1 MFTWIITGYPRA
13 DTAPVDHPVMPGQPE
28 DTAMWSRTNTPA
40 SGKAHAAHSLMK
52 LGRTL
57 VAGVALAAAVTAEA
71 ANREPPKP
79 DWSTNDMPSQ
89 QGRIVL
95 VTGGTSGMGY
105 EDALALSR
113 AGAEVIIAARNA
125 ERGRETIERIRE
137 QVPEARVQFEP
148 VDLANLASVRD
159 LAERLEGRLSRLDVL
174 INNAAIMAPPQ
185 RRVSADGFELQ
196 MATNYFGHFALT
208 GLLMPLLRE
217 SEDGRVVSV
226 SSIAA
231 ARGALDFADLQSE
244 QDYDPYG
251 AYAQS
256 KLAVL
261 NWAFELQRRSDDAG
275 WGVRSIAAHPG
286 VAVTELIER
295 GPGLDSAFGE
305 QWAQNRDDYHSAAQ
319 GAISTLY
326 AATAPEAVGGA
337 YYGPTGE
344 DEKRGPLGFARTPEA
359 ASQRTDA
366 EQLWQLS
373 ERLTGVTYP

>member
-1 MFTWIITGYPRA
+1 
-13 DTAPVDHPVMPGQPE
+13 
-28 DTAMWSRTNTPA
+28 MWSRTNTPA
-40 SGKAHAAHSLMK
+40 LGNPAPAQRLMK
-52 LGRTL
+52 LAKAL
-57 VAGVALAAAVTAEA
+57 CAGVALAVTMTSEA
-71 ANREPPKP
+71 DNREAPKP
-79 DWSTNDMPSQ
+79 DWSVSDMPSQ
-89 QGRIVL
+89 EGRIVL

-113 AGAEVIIAARNA
+113 AGAEVTIAARNV
-125 ERGRETIERIRE
+125 ERGRETIERIRQ
-137 QVPEARVQFEP
+137 QVPDARVQFES
-148 VDLANLASVRD
+148 VDLANLASVRV
-159 LAERLEGRLSRLDVL
+159 LAERLNGRLARLDVL

-185 RRVSADGFELQ
+185 RRTSSDGFELQ

-217 SEDGRVVSV
+217 SEDGRVVSL

-231 ARGALDFADLQSE
+231 ARGALDFDDLQSE
-244 QDYDPYG
+244 LDYDPYG

-275 WGVRSIAAHPG
+275 WGIRSIAAHPG

-295 GPGLDSAFGE
+295 GPGLDSPFGE
-305 QWAQNRDDYHSAAQ
+305 QWAQNLDDYHSAAQ

-326 AATAPEAVGGA
+326 AATASEAVGGA

-359 ASQRTDA
+359 ACQRTDA

>member
-1 MFTWIITGYPRA
+1 
-13 DTAPVDHPVMPGQPE
+13 
-28 DTAMWSRTNTPA
+28 MWSRTNTAALGNPSPA
-40 SGKAHAAHSLMK
+40 QQLIK
-52 LGRTL
+52 LGKTL
-57 VAGVALAAAVTAEA
+57 CAGVALAAAMTAEA
-71 ANREPPKP
+71 VSREAPKL
-79 DWSTNDMPSQ
+79 DWSFSDMPSQ

-125 ERGRETIERIRE
+125 ERGRETTQRIRE
-137 QVPEARVQFEP
+137 QVPDARVQFEA

-159 LAERLEGRLSRLDVL
+159 LAERLNGRLSRLDVL

-185 RRVSADGFELQ
+185 RKTSADGFELQ

-208 GLLMPLLRE
+208 GLLMPLLQE
-217 SEDGRVVSV
+217 SDDGRVVSL

-231 ARGALDFADLQSE
+231 GRGSINFEDLQAE
-244 QDYDPYG
+244 RDYNPY
-251 AYAQS
+251 ATYAQS

-261 NWAFELQRRSDDAG
+261 QWAFELQRRSDKAG
-275 WGVRSIAAHPG
+275 WGIRSIAAHPG

-295 GPGLDSAFGE
+295 GPGLHSQFGE
-305 QWAQNRDDYHSAAQ
+305 QWAQDRDAYHSAAQ

-337 YYGPTGE
+337 YYGPTDE
-344 DEKRGPLGFARTPEA
+344 DEKRGPLGFARTPDA
-359 ASQRTDA
+359 AAKQADA

-373 ERLTGVTYP
+373 ERLTSVTYP

>member
-1 MFTWIITGYPRA
+1 
-13 DTAPVDHPVMPGQPE
+13 
-28 DTAMWSRTNTPA
+28 MWSRTNTPA
-40 SGKAHAAHSLMK
+40 LGNPAPAQRLMK
-52 LGRTL
+52 LAKAL
-57 VAGVALAAAVTAEA
+57 FASVVLAVAMTAEA
-71 ANREPPKP
+71 DNREAPKP
-79 DWSTNDMPSQ
+79 DWSVSDMPSQ
-89 QGRIVL
+89 EGRIVL
-95 VTGGTSGMGY
+95 VTGGTSGIGY
-105 EDALALSR
+105 EDALALAR
-113 AGAEVIIAARNA
+113 TGAEVIIAARNV
-125 ERGRETIERIRE
+125 ERGREAIERIRQ
-137 QVPEARVQFEP
+137 QVPDARVQFES
-148 VDLANLASVRD
+148 VDLANLASVRE
-159 LAERLEGRLSRLDVL
+159 LAERLNGRLSRLDVL

-185 RRVSADGFELQ
+185 RRTSSDGFELQ

-217 SEDGRVVSV
+217 SEDGRVVSL

-231 ARGALDFADLQSE
+231 ARGALDFDDLQSE
-244 QDYDPYG
+244 LDYDPYG

-275 WGVRSIAAHPG
+275 WGIRSIAAHPG

-295 GPGLDSAFGE
+295 GPGLDSPFGE
-305 QWAQNRDDYHSAAQ
+305 QWAQNLDDYHSAAQ

-326 AATAPEAVGGA
+326 AATASEAVGGA

-359 ASQRTDA
+359 ACQRTDA

>member
-1 MFTWIITGYPRA
+1 
-13 DTAPVDHPVMPGQPE
+13 
-28 DTAMWSRTNTPA
+28 MWSRTNT
-40 SGKAHAAHSLMK
+40 AALGNPSLAQQLIK
-52 LGRTL
+52 LGKTL
-57 VAGVALAAAVTAEA
+57 CAGVALAAAMTAEA
-71 ANREPPKP
+71 VSREAPKP
-79 DWSTNDMPSQ
+79 DWSFSDMPSQ

-125 ERGRETIERIRE
+125 ERGRETIQRIRE
-137 QVPEARVQFEP
+137 QVPDARVQFEA

-159 LAERLEGRLSRLDVL
+159 LAERLNGRLSRLDVL

-185 RRVSADGFELQ
+185 RKTSTDGFELQ

-208 GLLMPLLRE
+208 GLLMPLLQE
-217 SEDGRVVSV
+217 SDDGRVVSL

-231 ARGALDFADLQSE
+231 GRGAINFEDLQAE
-244 QDYDPYG
+244 RDYNPY
-251 AYAQS
+251 ATYAQS

-261 NWAFELQRRSDDAG
+261 QWAFELQRRSDEAG
-275 WGVRSIAAHPG
+275 WGIRSIAAHPG

-295 GPGLDSAFGE
+295 GPGLDSQFGL
-305 QWAQNRDDYHSAAQ
+305 QWAQDRDEYHSAAQ

-326 AATAPEAVGGA
+326 AATAPEAIGGA

-344 DEKRGPLGFARTPEA
+344 DEKRGPLGFARTPAA